1 MSSIIRRQTIERRK
15 KEPKSVHREKIASA
29 ASVLFMERGIAATSM
44 DDIAKAAGYSKATL
58 YVYFENKEEIVGILV
73 LDSMKKLPT
82 AQLEEFL
89 ISGVDKGD
97 LRSIV
102 LLQIVESDEV
112 RISKKKTVLFAI
124 MFLSLV
130 GFVLGIL
137 YLKSVADYKQAVR
150 ETTFEDINI
159 SDIPDGVYV
168 GEYDVDLIYAK
179 VEVTVQ
185 NGEITNINILEH
197 RHERG
202 KTAEVI
208 TDSIVEEQKIDV
220 DAISGATNSSTVIKK
235 AVENALK
242 SRKLTTF

>member
-1 MSSIIRRQTIERRK
+1 M
-15 KEPKSVHREKIASA
+15 
-29 ASVLFMERGIAATSM
+29 
-44 DDIAKAAGYSKATL
+44 
-58 YVYFENKEEIVGILV
+58 
-73 LDSMKKLPT
+73 
-82 AQLEEFL
+82 
-89 ISGVDKGD
+89 
-97 LRSIV
+97 
-102 LLQIVESDEV
+102 
-112 RISKKKTVLFAI
+112 RISKKKTVLFVI
-124 MFLSLV
+124 MFLLLV

-137 YLKSVADYKQAVR
+137 YLKSVSDYRQAVR

-168 GEYDVDLIYAK
+168 GEYDVDFIYAK

-208 TDSIVEEQKIDV
+208 TDSIVDEQKIDV

>member
-1 MSSIIRRQTIERRK
+1 MR
-15 KEPKSVHREKIASA
+15 
-29 ASVLFMERGIAATSM
+29 M
-44 DDIAKAAGYSKATL
+44 
-58 YVYFENKEEIVGILV
+58 
-73 LDSMKKLPT
+73 
-82 AQLEEFL
+82 
-89 ISGVDKGD
+89 
-97 LRSIV
+97 
-102 LLQIVESDEV
+102 
-112 RISKKKTVLFAI
+112 SKKKVALFAVMI
-124 MFLSLV
+124 LLLIDLV
-130 GFVLGIL
+130 WGII
-137 YLKSVADYKQAVR
+137 YLKSVADYKQAVK

-168 GEYDVDLIYAK
+168 GEYDVDFIYAK

-208 TDSIVEEQKIDV
+208 TDSIIDEQKIDV

>member
-1 MSSIIRRQTIERRK
+1 MR
-15 KEPKSVHREKIASA
+15 
-29 ASVLFMERGIAATSM
+29 M
-44 DDIAKAAGYSKATL
+44 
-58 YVYFENKEEIVGILV
+58 
-73 LDSMKKLPT
+73 
-82 AQLEEFL
+82 
-89 ISGVDKGD
+89 
-97 LRSIV
+97 
-102 LLQIVESDEV
+102 
-112 RISKKKTVLFAI
+112 SKKKAVLFAVMLLLLI
-124 MFLSLV
+124 GLV
-130 GFVLGIL
+130 RGII
-137 YLKSVADYKQAVR
+137 YLKSVADYKQAVK
-150 ETTFEDINI
+150 ETTYEDIHI

-168 GEYDVDLIYAK
+168 GEYDVDFIYAK

-208 TDSIVEEQKIDV
+208 TDSIVDEQKIDV

>member
-1 MSSIIRRQTIERRK
+1 M
-15 KEPKSVHREKIASA
+15 
-29 ASVLFMERGIAATSM
+29 
-44 DDIAKAAGYSKATL
+44 
-58 YVYFENKEEIVGILV
+58 
-73 LDSMKKLPT
+73 
-82 AQLEEFL
+82 
-89 ISGVDKGD
+89 
-97 LRSIV
+97 
-102 LLQIVESDEV
+102 
-112 RISKKKTVLFAI
+112 RISKKKTVLFVIA
-124 MFLSLV
+124 FLLFV
-130 GFVLGIL
+130 GFVFGIL
-137 YLKSVADYKQAVR
+137 YLKSVADYRQVVR

-168 GEYDVDLIYAK
+168 GEYDVDFIYAK

-208 TDSIVEEQKIDV
+208 ADSIVDEQKIDV